1 MLNATVKHGGGHIV
15 LWGGTVQD
23 RTWHQVAKQQLR
35 NLKDLKSFHRG
46 MGQNGPQKKRA
57 KPGDQ
62 LQETF
67 NCLAFLGDQIP
78 TFMLSLAVC

>member
-1 MLNATVKHGGGHIV
+1 MPQSSMEVDTLCFGA
-15 LWGGTVQD
+15 VQD

-46 MGQNGPQKKRA
+46 MGQNGPQEKRA
-57 KPGDQ
+57 K